1 MEVFCVEDSE
11 IVDLFWQRQE
21 AALVKAQEK
30 YGRRIYCT
38 ANNILHDEEDAKECA
53 NDTLLRAWEA
63 IPPNRPSLLGA
74 FLSKIVRNLAINRWK
89 AKGAEK
95 RGGNQTDLLLSEL
108 QECIPASGGLDEL
121 YESAVVVQS
130 INGCL
135 QAMEQASRVVFV
147 LRYFHGETISAIS
160 ERFEMN
166 ENKVKSILFRARK
179 KLKTQLEKEG
189 VVL

>member
-1 MEVFCVEDSE
+1 MEDSE